1 MTNDTSNSSD
11 LIKVLRWVI
20 FSILLPL
27 FPMMLA
33 LLVLIGQGRSV
44 RYESLLGGTE
54 IYILSVTVL
63 ASTKNDLDNSRA
75 NFSQSRIY
83 SLLTLFL
90 LPYAI
95 FISMVFGVVYINEHV
110 NDFGLVES
118 FIANVGILLGIIA
131 SVICISLQVMLSIA
145 EG

>member
-1 MTNDTSNSSD
+1 MSENGTASVD
-11 LIKVLRWVI
+11 VVRVVRWVI

-27 FPMMLA
+27 FPMLLA
-33 LLVLIGQGRSV
+33 LLVLFGQGKSV
-44 RYESLLGGTE
+44 QYESLLGGTE

-63 ASTKNDLDNSRA
+63 ASTKNDLDNSKA
-75 NFSQSRIY
+75 QFSRSRTY
-83 SLLTLFL
+83 SLLTVFL

-110 NDFGLVES
+110 HDFGLVES

-131 SVICISLQVMLSIA
+131 SVICVSIQVMLSIA

>member
-1 MTNDTSNSSD
+1 MTEAGNASVD
-11 LIKVLRWVI
+11 IVKVIRWAI

-27 FPMMLA
+27 FPMLLA
-33 LLVLIGQGRSV
+33 LLVLLGQGKSV
-44 RYESLLGGTE
+44 QYESLLGGTE

-63 ASTKNDLDNSRA
+63 ASTKNDLDNSTA
-75 NFSQSRIY
+75 LFSRSRIY
-83 SLLTLFL
+83 SLLTVFL

-110 NDFGLVES
+110 HDFGLAES
-118 FIANVGILLGIIA
+118 FIANAGILLGIIA
-131 SVICISLQVMLSIA
+131 SVICVSLQVMLSIA

>member
-1 MTNDTSNSSD
+1 MTETNHHSFDW
-11 LIKVLRWVI
+11 IKVTRWVT

-27 FPMMLA
+27 FPMLLA
-33 LLVLIGQGRSV
+33 LLVLIGQGKSIQ
-44 RYESLLGGTE
+44 YESLLGGTA

-63 ASTKNDLDNSRA
+63 ASTKNDLDNARADFSR
-75 NFSQSRIY
+75 SRIY
-83 SLLTLFL
+83 SFLTVFL

-95 FISMVFGVVYINEHV
+95 FISMVFGVVYINEYV

-131 SVICISLQVMLSIA
+131 SIICVSLQVMLSVA

>member
-1 MTNDTSNSSD
+1 MTNARSNSFD
-11 LIKVLRWVI
+11 VVKVIRWVI

-27 FPMMLA
+27 FPMLLA

-44 RYESLLGGTE
+44 NYESLLGGTE

-63 ASTKNDLDNSRA
+63 ASTKNDLDNSKA

-83 SLLTLFL
+83 SLLTVFL
-90 LPYAI
+90 LPYVI
-95 FISMVFGVVYINEHV
+95 FISMVFGVVYINEYV

-118 FIANVGILLGIIA
+118 FVANVGILLGIIA

>member
-1 MTNDTSNSSD
+1 MGYLLYPVASISNVVGIAGSDWAGQIGTLRESS
-11 LIKVLRWVI
+11 
-20 FSILLPL
+20 
-27 FPMMLA
+27 
-33 LLVLIGQGRSV
+33 G
-44 RYESLLGGTE
+44 GGTE

-75 NFSQSRIY
+75 DFSRSRIY
-83 SLLTLFL
+83 SLLTVFL

-95 FISMVFGVVYINEHV
+95 FISMVFGVVYINEYV

-118 FIANVGILLGIIA
+118 FIANVGILSGIIA
-131 SVICISLQVMLSIA
+131 SVICVSLQVMLSVA

>member
-1 MTNDTSNSSD
+1 MTEPGPASFN
-11 LIKVLRWVI
+11 LIKVIRWVI

-27 FPMMLA
+27 FPMLLA
-33 LLVLIGQGRSV
+33 LLVLMGQGRSV
-44 RYESLLGGTE
+44 QYENLLGGTE

-75 NFSQSRIY
+75 NFSRSRGY
-83 SLLTLFL
+83 SILTIFL

-95 FISMVFGVVYINEHV
+95 FISMVFGVVCINEYV
-110 NDFGLVES
+110 NDFGLAES

>member
-1 MTNDTSNSSD
+1 MMDANKNSFD
-11 LIKVLRWVI
+11 WIKVTRWVI

-27 FPMMLA
+27 FPMLLA
-33 LLVLIGQGRSV
+33 LLVLIGQGRTV
-44 RYESLLGGTE
+44 HYESLLGGTE

-75 NFSQSRIY
+75 NFSRSRIY
-83 SLLTLFL
+83 SLLTVFL

-95 FISMVFGVVYINEHV
+95 FISMVFGVVYINEYV
-110 NDFGLVES
+110 DDFGLAES

-131 SVICISLQVMLSIA
+131 SIICVSLQVMLSVA